1 MQEIFKRAS
10 LKTFIFL
17 PMGILRLR
25 NVQVAHILSSLLR
38 SLYFEVCHY
47 ILRSSNTEIGDKF
60 QFFILCQCNLS
71 FLSISLSCSLS
82 DFLLILSVYL
92 QPSSFCHI
100 DILSHLLF
108 ILKYI
113 WFTIFQA
120 YSKEIQLYMH
130 IFLFQILFH
139 YRKIY
144 LLNIFPCTIQ

>member
-1 MQEIFKRAS
+1 MATEISPIQRNHGYFQTWFVIKITRGNIDFSDHARIMQEIFKRAS

-17 PMGILRLR
+17 PMGISRLR

-113 WFTIFQA
+113 
-120 YSKEIQLYMH
+120 
-130 IFLFQILFH
+130 
-139 YRKIY
+139 
-144 LLNIFPCTIQ
+144 